1 MSGSDQAGHKPI
13 AQDGDDN
20 IRDQMERE
28 LVEQLDTSEP
38 ELGKEEQ
45 DALVRARISPKYE
58 VRIQTTL
65 DPIVQETIRYRE
77 LAREVDNRYDN
88 YMDRVHTSYKS
99 SGQADEQA
107 SESAGSIKPESK
119 SD

>member
-1 MSGSDQAGHKPI
+1 MSGSDQNEHKPK
-13 AQDGDDN
+13 AHDGDDN

-28 LVEQLDTSEP
+28 LVEQLDTSEL
-38 ELGKEEQ
+38 ELDKAEQ

-77 LAREVDNRYDN
+77 LAREVDGRYDN
-88 YMDRVHTSYKS
+88 YMDRAQTSNKS
-99 SGQADEQA
+99 LGQADEQA
-107 SESAGSIKPESK
+107 SESAGSIKPEGK
-119 SD
+119 SE